1 VHVLRT
7 TVAALPD
14 RDDLLARLAFVEE
27 ALPSSNV
34 SFDASSRLAF
44 ERAWAR
50 FARTDLNAGTDKTG
64 RAQTLRMAIDDACTL
79 LSSAAFERQTISRKI
94 QLILALHN
102 TLMGDPSPELLLVAD
117 LGLHRFRELLQDPE
131 LSEPDACA
139 VYDALHSLYF
149 SGVSDVRDLRRFDA
163 IVAPFEAWLEARH
176 GHQLAQRIPA
186 GNSRP
191 LTIAYFLHTAHLDR
205 GNAVSPLIGSLAIM
219 HAAGS
224 DRRILVYA
232 VQYVA
237 PDFLAWMADHGIPVR
252 TFDQQLR
259 YDQIEEIAAALKSD
273 GVDIA
278 VTEQNRAIAAA
289 LFVRRVAPRQLWIDT
304 GFPFWSLRALDWA
317 VSPAVVGSADPSSR
331 LSRITLRQTIET
343 LSGKIDDAAVAQLRA
358 SFPTGAFV
366 LGVFVRL
373 IKLDLPYLDF
383 LGRLLHADPRFYLVI
398 AGPGNSRAV
407 EAFVSRDN
415 IAGRV
420 TFVPGNVDLK
430 LYGPAIDLMCDTFP
444 FIGGLACREVAACGT
459 PVLSKLGTP
468 WDMLLKADRNPDL
481 LAANENEYIAL
492 ALRIAADK
500 AFRDSQRSI
509 TLQKANSYS
518 DPKQMVDD
526 IEAAISASM
535 AYDPEG

>member
-1 VHVLRT
+1 MSLITILKHLMNLSVRGTTVDTSTGPVALSEPEHALLERLLAGTASMDEGQAFYQAIAGRNLAFPMEWEVHVLRT

-27 ALPSSNV
+27 ALSSSNA

-50 FARTDLNAGTDKTG
+50 FARIDLNAGTDKTG

-94 QLILALHN
+94 QLIVALHN

-117 LGLHRFRELLQDPE
+117 LGLRRFRELLQDPE

-176 GHQLAQRIPA
+176 GHQLAQRMPV

-219 HAAGS
+219 HAARS

-237 PDFLAWMADHGIPVR
+237 PDFLAWMTDHGIPVR
-252 TFDQQLR
+252 ILR
-259 YDQIEEIAAALKSD
+259 SAIE
-273 GVDIA
+273 
-278 VTEQNRAIAAA
+278 
-289 LFVRRVAPRQLWIDT
+289 VR
-304 GFPFWSLRALDWA
+304 
-317 VSPAVVGSADPSSR
+317 
-331 LSRITLRQTIET
+331 
-343 LSGKIDDAAVAQLRA
+343 
-358 SFPTGAFV
+358 
-366 LGVFVRL
+366 
-373 IKLDLPYLDF
+373 
-383 LGRLLHADPRFYLVI
+383 
-398 AGPGNSRAV
+398 
-407 EAFVSRDN
+407 
-415 IAGRV
+415 
-420 TFVPGNVDLK
+420 
-430 LYGPAIDLMCDTFP
+430 
-444 FIGGLACREVAACGT
+444 
-459 PVLSKLGTP
+459 
-468 WDMLLKADRNPDL
+468 PD
-481 LAANENEYIAL
+481 
-492 ALRIAADK
+492 
-500 AFRDSQRSI
+500 
-509 TLQKANSYS
+509 
-518 DPKQMVDD
+518 
-526 IEAAISASM
+526 
-535 AYDPEG
+535 